1 MADQNEAVETTNG
14 ADAPKTENISPEEAS
29 KLLTTGATTMQ
40 QQWLQAAVNIA
51 KIISN
56 GQPVSP
62 GGFDDLRRLRES
74 FEEVE
79 RANQAINRIS
89 QAQQKAQ
96 EDAKS

>member
-1 MADQNEAVETTNG
+1 MADQTEAVAATNG
-14 ADAPKTENISPEEAS
+14 TDAPKTENISPEEAS
-29 KLLTTGATTMQ
+29 KLLSTGAATMQ

-56 GQPVSP
+56 SQPVSP

-74 FEEVE
+74 FEEIE
-79 RANQAINRIS
+79 RANQAISRIS

-96 EDAKS
+96 EDSKS